1 MVQFAYLSFIFAA
14 TVLGTLLGIV
24 AHFWR
29 AHATPYA
36 EKLFDDG
43 DFANELFIDNY
54 MAEKYVVGAE
64 WDDAGFWAA
73 DSVRNLVYYAI
84 SGALVPVLL
93 GAALWD
99 RQTEI
104 VGAVCAGLTATGLH
118 SPLCP

>member
-1 MVQFAYLSFIFAA
+1 MLQFTYLCFVFAA
-14 TVLGTLLGIV
+14 TVVGALLGAL

-43 DFANELFIDNY
+43 DFANGLFIDNY
-54 MAEKYVVGAE
+54 LTDKYVAGAE

-73 DSVRNLVYYAI
+73 DSVRNLIYYMI

-93 GAALWD
+93 GTALWD
-99 RQTEI
+99 RQQEI
-104 VGAVCAGLTATGLH
+104 VGAICTGLAGAGLH